1 MSATHH
7 KTVRRLTYFAA
18 IARAGSI
25 RAAAR
30 ELGVS
35 VPVLSSAL
43 SELESELGLSLATR
57 STRSFQLT
65 SAGESVYAHAR
76 SILGQVDSVLSL
88 ADTDRQLDGQL
99 GITLP
104 IELTATWLPERLARY
119 RTEHPHVSVSI
130 DARDEVVELRDSTID
145 IAVRVDFADASS
157 KPGNNEHLSLVC
169 VSATTPAYRHE
180 NETTFVELPFLICP
194 GNREWIAAT
203 SIETNNHHIVR
214 GSTLITVSNRLSAL
228 ALASHGL
235 GFTLTTLS
243 AAKDYIDAGLLVPL
257 LPELYF
263 GDLTIRYIFRD
274 DRPSAEAQAFHQLM
288 NSLSSRQIKE

>member
-30 ELGVS
+30 ELSVS

-43 SELESELGLSLATR
+43 SELETELGLSLATR

-65 SAGESVYAHAR
+65 SAGETVYAHAR

-88 ADTDRQLDGQL
+88 ANTDRQLNGQL

-104 IELTATWLPERLARY
+104 IELTASWLPQRLARY
-119 RTEHPHVSVSI
+119 RTEHPHVSISI

-145 IAVRVDFADASS
+145 IAVRVDFADAS
-157 KPGNNEHLSLVC
+157 NEAGKNENLSLVC
-169 VSATTPAYRHE
+169 VSANTPAYRHE
-180 NETTFVELPFLICP
+180 NETTFVELPFLVCP

-203 SIETNNHHIVR
+203 STENNAHQIVR
-214 GSTLITVSNRLSAL
+214 GSSLITVSNRLSAL

-257 LPELYF
+257 LPELCF
-263 GDLTIRYIFRD
+263 GDLAIRYIFRD

-288 NSLSSRQIKE
+288 NTLSVKE